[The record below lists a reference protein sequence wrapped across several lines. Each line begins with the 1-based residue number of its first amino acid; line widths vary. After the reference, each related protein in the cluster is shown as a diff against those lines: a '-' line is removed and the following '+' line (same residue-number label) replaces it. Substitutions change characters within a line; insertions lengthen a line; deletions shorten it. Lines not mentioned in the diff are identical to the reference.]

1 MKKTNKILVVAL
13 VIVMA
18 FAAMACGNS
27 GKYKT
32 QTPDGKT
39 VSYNTIEELFAIP
52 AVKESYDQM
61 TEQIISSYKDV
72 YSKYDTKFVGD
83 TITYSYYYV
92 DGVDADAIKENLE
105 KEEWSSNIVGV
116 KDSIENDT
124 QIRPEKITYE
134 YYTVDGELIFSVGE

>member
-1 MKKTNKILVVAL
+1 MKKTGRILVVAL
-13 VIVMA
+13 ALIMA
-18 FAAMACGNS
+18 LAAVACGAS

-52 AVKESYDQM
+52 AVKESYDEM
-61 TEQIISSYKDV
+61 TAQIISSYKDV
-72 YSKYDTKFVGD
+72 YSNYDTVFAGD
-83 TITYSYYYV
+83 TITYKYYYV

-105 KEEWSSNIVGV
+105 KEEWSSNIVSV

-124 QIRPEKITYE
+124 QIRPESIGYE
-134 YYTVDGELIFSVGE
+134 YYTVDGTLIFSVAE